1 MIGSCGIEAYFPVK
15 FFRAL
20 SEPNRLKV
28 LFTVAQMGRA
38 CTVSEVASRC
48 STDFSVTSRHL
59 VLLRDVGILSSRKE
73 GRCVYYHLNQA
84 ESAQILRDC
93 AGALESFA
101 CDILEESSAEAEFIS
116 VRENV
121 SGNPPGGVPGIY

>member
-1 MIGSCGIEAYFPVK
+1 MGAYGVEAYFPVK

-20 SEPNRLKV
+20 GEPNRLKV
-28 LFTVAQMGRA
+28 FFSVAQMGRA
-38 CTVSEVASRC
+38 CTVSEVASCC

-59 VLLRDVGILSSRKE
+59 VLLRDAGILSSRKE
-73 GRCVYYHLNQA
+73 GRCVYYHVNCA
-84 ESAQILRDC
+84 EATQILRDC
-93 AGALESFA
+93 AGAIESFA
-101 CDILEESSAEAEFIS
+101 CDTVEDSSAEAEFIS